1 MIGLEPIFTYLWNM
15 FSTIE
20 LHSNKS
26 TPDWTC
32 TSNLRFKR
40 PLLFYWVT
48 GVYGG
53 DGRNR
58 TYIEFN
64 NSHDL
69 TGRCSAIEPHPQ
81 CSLHGAIW
89 TLNLT
94 NPNGADYQVFPRA
107 DVNNIFLKRIYKTQV
122 PVSRIEL
129 EYKPYQD
136 STLPLCY
143 TGICSASG
151 VCCPLD
157 SCIKSA
163 LLYCW
168 VTEAYGGDGE
178 TRTLIPLQVT
188 GVQAQTDTDFW
199 LRLHNG
205 TPNENRTHI
214 IR

>member
-1 MIGLEPIFTYLWNM
+1 MKYGFYRLNYLA
-15 FSTIE
+15 I
-20 LHSNKS
+20 KS

-40 PLLFYWVT
+40 PILFYWVT

-107 DVNNIFLKRIYKTQV
+107 DVNNIFLKRIYQNSSTSIGYCPQFFALSRQPSTFEHILVYVVLLECAAHSTYQLKADYSTVELQKHGAHKKIWTPAPTFIGLAVFKT
-122 PVSRIEL
+122 
-129 EYKPYQD
+129 
-136 STLPLCY
+136 
-143 TGICSASG
+143 
-151 VCCPLD
+151 
-157 SCIKSA
+157 A
-163 LLYCW
+163 LLSHLSMW
-168 VTEAYGGDGE
+168 A
-178 TRTLIPLQVT
+178 
-188 GVQAQTDTDFW
+188 F
-199 LRLHNG
+199 
-205 TPNENRTHI
+205 
-214 IR
+214 